1 MRRLL
6 VLLACCLALD
16 LRAEP
21 VSEYDMKAI
30 YLYNFASY
38 TEWPFWGRANFNFC
52 VLGDDELGNALSRL
66 ESKKINGMRV
76 VVARLTSLVAIRQ
89 CQVLYLPG
97 KQHANLRR
105 IQSELGELPVLTVGE
120 AGSEAEVGVVLRLE
134 GARLVFDLNLGAF
147 QRAGLKPQETLVR
160 LARNVRK

>member
-1 MRRLL
+1 M
-6 VLLACCLALD
+6 
-16 LRAEP
+16 
-21 VSEYDMKAI
+21 
-30 YLYNFASY
+30 
-38 TEWPFWGRANFNFC
+38 
-52 VLGDDELGNALSRL
+52 
-66 ESKKINGMRV
+66 
-76 VVARLTSLVAIRQ
+76 VARLTSLVAIRQ

-134 GARLVFDLNLGAF
+134 GARLVFDLNLAAF